1 MIRRPTDHFESVFN
15 GYQLDMLLGIQNS
28 SNPFDEFLSK
38 PKQYLLE
45 YLRKKPRLNIHL
57 NMAKNGITYIHIY
70 TYLLFKCTC
79 IGPPRGTEQSG
90 VFCCCCCCCF
100 FVLFCFLFFYGE
112 ALPWGPTF
120 GKPSIDKWYSFYIL
134 HPFKPLQINC
144 LKIWIITAGPH
155 NVIRTF
161 LRLSRSHKIHLLA
174 LWPEFIYN

>member
-70 TYLLFKCTC
+70 TYILFRCTC
-79 IGPPRGTEQSG
+79 IGPRGVLNKVG
-90 VFCCCCCCCF
+90 FFVVVVF
-100 FVLFCFLFFYGE
+100 FVLFCFVFCFFTGRLCPE
-112 ALPWGPTF
+112 VQPFVDLLLTNGTPFTF
-120 GKPSIDKWYSFYIL
+120 CIPFNPSANKLS
-134 HPFKPLQINC
+134 
-144 LKIWIITAGPH
+144 LK
-155 NVIRTF
+155 
-161 LRLSRSHKIHLLA
+161 
-174 LWPEFIYN
+174 Y

>member
-70 TYLLFKCTC
+70 TYILFKCKC
-79 IGPPRGTEQSG
+79 IGPRG
-90 VFCCCCCCCF
+90 VLNKVVF
-100 FVLFCFLFFYGE
+100 FVLFCFLTGRLYPE
-112 ALPWGPTF
+112 VQ
-120 GKPSIDKWYSFYIL
+120 
-134 HPFKPLQINC
+134 PF
-144 LKIWIITAGPH
+144 
-155 NVIRTF
+155 V
-161 LRLSRSHKIHLLA
+161 HLL
-174 LWPEFIYN
+174 LTNGTPFTFCIPFNRCK

>member
-57 NMAKNGITYIHIY
+57 NMAKNGITYIQIY

-79 IGPPRGTEQSG
+79 IGPLG
-90 VFCCCCCCCF
+90 VLNKVVVFFCF
-100 FVLFCFLFFYGE
+100 FVFWRGGFALRSNLSYTFY
-112 ALPWGPTF
+112 LQMVLL
-120 GKPSIDKWYSFYIL
+120 L
-134 HPFKPLQINC
+134 HFASLLTAANKLS
-144 LKIWIITAGPH
+144 LKY
-155 NVIRTF
+155 
-161 LRLSRSHKIHLLA
+161 
-174 LWPEFIYN
+174 E

>member
-70 TYLLFKCTC
+70 TYILFRCTC
-79 IGPPRGTEQSG
+79 IGPRGVLNKVG
-90 VFCCCCCCCF
+90 FFVVVVFFC

-120 GKPSIDKWYSFYIL
+120 RRPSIEKWYSFYIL

-144 LKIWIITAGPH
+144 LKIWIIAAEPH
-155 NVIRTF
+155 NVIRMS
-161 LRLSRSHKIHLLA
+161 LRLSHSPKIPLLA